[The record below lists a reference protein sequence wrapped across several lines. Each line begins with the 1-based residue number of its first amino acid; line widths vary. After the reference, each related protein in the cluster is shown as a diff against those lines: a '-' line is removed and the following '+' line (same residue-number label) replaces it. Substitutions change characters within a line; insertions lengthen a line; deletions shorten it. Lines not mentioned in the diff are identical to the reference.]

1 MPIYTYTTLDDPL
14 ATRVGTIAQGI
25 NATGQIVGYYTAS
38 VNLHG
43 LLFSGGTY
51 TTLNDPLATGLTVA
65 SGINDMGQIVGFY
78 DNDSGRHGFLY
89 SGGTYTTID
98 DPLGASD
105 TRAFGINA
113 AGQIVGQYTDASDPL
128 RLHGFLLTITPK
140 TPPPAGTPADTT
152 FPGPNPSPPRMA

>member
-1 MPIYTYTTLDDPL
+1 
-14 ATRVGTIAQGI
+14 GI
-25 NATGQIVGYYTAS
+25 NAT
-38 VNLHG
+38 
-43 LLFSGGTY
+43 
-51 TTLNDPLATGLTVA
+51 
-65 SGINDMGQIVGFY
+65 GQIVGFY

-128 RLHGFLLTITPK
+128 RLHGFLLTITPN
-140 TPPPAGTPADTT
+140 TPPPAGTTADMILRGSNASPAVMGQYEIYDIGNNSILAAYSLGQVGTDWQ
-152 FPGPNPSPPRMA
+152 FAGLGR